1 MLSNTVQSILSDIG
15 GLSQVVTK
23 YSKSNCLL
31 ATHLIEVMPEDVKDL
46 GVSVVIFG
54 HNLPFSGLNR
64 VNCSTKFCGR

>member
-31 ATHLIEVMPEDVKDL
+31 ATHLIAVIPEGVKDL
-46 GVSVVIFG
+46 GVSIAIFWA
-54 HNLPFSGLNR
+54 
-64 VNCSTKFCGR
+64 